1 MNDLLETIVILLITG
16 IIVFLCSFLC
26 LLTSFKKELWETIE
40 EREDNGR
47 N

>member
-16 IIVFLCSFLC
+16 IIGFLCSFLC
-26 LLTSFKKELWETIE
+26 VLSSFKKELWETIK
-40 EREDNGR
+40 ERDENGR